1 MEKQETNKTAEEEQ
15 LQKRKEEQAAE
26 LEDRIIYA
34 EANKDGKDSRSALAN
49 GGCGVC
55 ERKGFPIFL
64 VRKAPISTNFSL
76 AQQMG
81 EAIKLSDTNRE
92 PQVDLLTH
100 KYVYRTLRVGYVY
113 ILVKHKNTG
122 WEFLGYE
129 VTPSGVFR
137 HKTITDLKERNVKEI
152 PQACTKD
159 GNHHIP
165 GSFINIDTSVY
176 EGEAYIAYT
185 RRAWSQ
191 GENSAVEKYLK
202 LMNESSIT
210 IDLPSKQN
218 QGNDSSQNGQ
228 NSNTESAK
236 RNTKTIDLDTAL
248 KRFTKIN
255 LNQAAYKDPNQLTEG
270 GKRSFEFNKL
280 LSDNS
285 LLELAAK
292 PTTIVHNEG
301 NDDENDN
308 DDKQLIEN
316 KNTFITAHKFN
327 SLRDRHKA
335 NKKEYLDSCDVLKN
349 QINTFEKDKRF
360 VVPVVVIEDP
370 FGIAEELSLQRQL
383 KIEPITQL
391 IIQSEEIY
399 AKKIDENYKKII
411 EANKRLDEKYNAI
424 LNNKEPVSDKSI
436 FDDINENQYY
446 DTYHSLSSN
455 IISKEYFK
463 EERLHKRKTLAL
475 INEYRN
481 QIISSET
488 AKAKDEIHYD
498 YFYYS
503 YSGHSKTYRKFPNTP
518 DFLKKGYQEMPMSPD
533 EKKRHLDE
541 LNNRSLTVYIYQDVR
556 KFRNNNTAAKAANEN
571 IEKQLEKYNS
581 LINTSEEQNF
591 IAKEQ
596 ADYNKFVKSIAKLSQ
611 DYFYYLTWLFGFN
624 GCSQYA
630 PSAINQYNDCEFWL
644 IECDTNCSNNHVGY
658 LSDFIKLIDF
668 TCLGNV
674 KMEEQSAVW
683 DTLLNNADSLF
694 YHLIDGQQGSFWEL
708 VFNKRLNIMQ
718 DELAL
723 HSSFA
728 PQLTN
733 KTEDQI
739 KAYLQQQYDNEQAA
753 KQKRVEQ
760 TKVLLQ
766 ELEEDLGQG
775 KLANNFFAE
784 KGELMLNLYF
794 MLFARVSAGL
804 ANRPPMQSLTNQKQ
818 GTKQA
823 DALQL
828 KVMPLI
834 IQSNLVIHGYL
845 MLYIKLQ
852 NIPVAKLSEV
862 LNFWEPFESSGQE
875 LSYKNY
881 TLTDDQ
887 DSTIDWDLMST
898 YADYLAFGLQI
909 IEIGANETILQN
921 GKELFRAIKATL
933 TFALNRNWLDAALTF
948 GFAHSRSLNIVNQ
961 IKGDFCKS
969 ILENI
974 QETYI
979 NTSIETDLPTKKDI
993 SIGIGKVAVA
1003 GVQSLVTHIQYM
1015 ENLKKLDDPTLS
1027 ETARFEIKR
1036 DVQFG
1041 LCKVVANYSS
1051 LINETLLF
1059 LNQTLPIAWR
1069 ETLELNRGLKLLSN
1083 GILKSSVG
1091 VTAVLG
1097 SITSFITILEGS
1109 MLFLKGYAKGGE
1121 VGTAYMIAGGLQM
1134 FSGFVFL
1141 IQSVGLLGLF
1151 SGPIGAAIFILGLVA
1166 GVAAAIITMIYKDE
1180 TDDWDKMQIWFNYC
1194 LFGLQQPS
1202 DKGVPYLANF
1212 DSMALAI
1219 NDFMVARTGLYAVLQ
1234 FENNKIYYMDEMRKV
1249 QEIIELQ
1256 NQMPKVDVGS
1266 YPLGGY
1272 VNNTPFCKEIYLSVG
1287 LPNFKAKKSDYEG
1300 KIRFLDVISQE
1311 LVTLNIS
1318 NGEEYP
1324 ILTFTQDSA
1333 EDLLI
1338 KRKEPLK
1345 PVGSEEELND
1355 NKVGKME
1362 YYDQAKDDN
1371 NNELG
1376 YFQIFYKTGECYF
1389 SANNE
1394 INLQLYY
1401 WPTGRTTK
1409 DNLGNTVEA
1418 NPIIISDTYKR

>member
-1 MEKQETNKTAEEEQ
+1 MEKQETNKTTEEEQ
-15 LQKRKEEQAAE
+15 QKKRKEEQAAE

-64 VRKAPISTNFSL
+64 VRKAPISTSFSL

-81 EAIKLSDTNRE
+81 EAIKFTDTKRE

-113 ILVKHKNTG
+113 ILVKHKTKG

-152 PQACTKD
+152 PAACTKD
-159 GNHHIP
+159 GNNHHIP

-436 FDDINENQYY
+436 FDDINEHQYY

-488 AKAKDEIHYD
+488 AKAKDKVFYD
-498 YFYYS
+498 YYTYIDTGQGPLFNNFPKSEGYLKQ
-503 YSGHSKTYRKFPNTP
+503 GFVEIAMSKEEKSKHLEKFKGLMGITY
-518 DFLKKGYQEMPMSPD
+518 L
-533 EKKRHLDE
+533 
-541 LNNRSLTVYIYQDVR
+541 DVR
-556 KFRNNNTAAKAANEN
+556 AFKQNNTAEQAANEN

-596 ADYNKFVKSIAKLSQ
+596 ADYNKLVESIVKLSQ

-630 PSAINQYNDCEFWL
+630 PSVINQYNDCEFWL

-658 LSDFIKLIDF
+658 LTDFIKLIDF

-804 ANRPPMQSLTNQKQ
+804 ANRPPMQSQTNQKQ

-823 DALQL
+823 DGLQL

-852 NIPVAKLSEV
+852 NIPIAKLSEV
-862 LNFWEPFESSGQE
+862 LNYWEPFESSDQE

-881 TLTDDQ
+881 TLTDDSQ
-887 DSTIDWDLMST
+887 DSTIDWDLVST
-898 YADYLAFGLQI
+898 YADYASFGLQI
-909 IEIGANETILQN
+909 IEIGANKKILEN
-921 GKELFRAIKATL
+921 GIALFYAIKESL
-933 TFALNRNWLDAALTF
+933 TFALNRDWFNAALSF
-948 GFAHSRSLNIVNQ
+948 GFAQSRSLNIVNQ
-961 IKGDFCKS
+961 IKIDFCTS
-969 ILENI
+969 ILKNI
-974 QETYI
+974 KETRI
-979 NTSIETDLPTKKDI
+979 STRLPKTADI
-993 SIGIGKVAVA
+993 AIGIGNMAVA
-1003 GVQSLVTHIQYM
+1003 GVQSWVAHTQYL

-1027 ETARFEIKR
+1027 ETVRFEIKR

-1041 LCKVVANYSS
+1041 LCKVAANHASTVS
-1051 LINETLLF
+1051 EVLLF
-1059 LNQTLPIAWR
+1059 LNKTLPRVWR
-1069 ETLELNRGLKLLSN
+1069 RTLRFNKSMRLISNSVLK
-1083 GILKSSVG
+1083 GSVG

-1097 SITSFITILEGS
+1097 SITSFITILEGGI
-1109 MLFLKGYAKGGE
+1109 LFLKGYAKGGE
-1121 VGTAYMIAGGLQM
+1121 VGTAHMIAGGLQM

-1166 GVAAAIITMIYKDE
+1166 GVAAAIIQMIYKDE

-1234 FENNKIYYMDEMRKV
+1234 LENSTFYASETRDYK
-1249 QEIIELQ
+1249 QIIER
-1256 NQMPKVDVGS
+1256 NRNTRVSVYIGSVIKKVS
-1266 YPLGGY
+1266 
-1272 VNNTPFCKEIYLSVG
+1272 KEVYLSVG
-1287 LPNFKAKKSDYEG
+1287 LPNFKSELSDYEG
-1300 KIRFLDVISQE
+1300 KIRFLDVTSQE

-1318 NGEEYP
+1318 NGKQYP

-1338 KRKEPLK
+1338 KRKEHLMPVTFEIDLK
-1345 PVGSEEELND
+1345 T
-1355 NKVGKME
+1355 NKVGRVE
-1362 YYDQAKDDN
+1362 YYEKAKDEDN
-1371 NNELG
+1371 NDLG
-1376 YFQIFYKTGECYF
+1376 YFKIFYKTGECCF
-1389 SANNE
+1389 SANKE

-1409 DNLGNTVEA
+1409 DNQGNTVDA

>member
-1 MEKQETNKTAEEEQ
+1 MEKQETNKTTEEEQ
-15 LQKRKEEQAAE
+15 QKKRKEEQAAE

-64 VRKAPISTNFSL
+64 VRKAPISTSFSL

-81 EAIKLSDTNRE
+81 EAIKFTDTKRE

-113 ILVKHKNTG
+113 ILVKHKTKG

-424 LNNKEPVSDKSI
+424 LNNKEPARDKSI
-436 FDDINENQYY
+436 FDDINEKQYY
-446 DTYHSLSSN
+446 DTYNSLSSD
-455 IISKEYFK
+455 IISKQYFK

-488 AKAKDEIHYD
+488 AKAKDKVFYD
-498 YFYYS
+498 YYTYIDTGQGPLFNNFPKSEGYLKQ
-503 YSGHSKTYRKFPNTP
+503 GFVEIAMSKEEKSKHLEKFKGLMGITY
-518 DFLKKGYQEMPMSPD
+518 L
-533 EKKRHLDE
+533 
-541 LNNRSLTVYIYQDVR
+541 DVR
-556 KFRNNNTAAKAANEN
+556 AFKQNNTAEQAANEN

-581 LINTSEEQNF
+581 LINTSEEQSF

-596 ADYNKFVKSIAKLSQ
+596 ADYNKLVESIVKLSQ

-624 GCSQYA
+624 ECSQYA
-630 PSAINQYNDCEFWL
+630 PSVINQYNDCEFWL

-658 LSDFIKLIDF
+658 LTDFIKLIDF

-708 VFNKRLNIMQ
+708 VFNKRLDIMQ
-718 DELAL
+718 DELAS
-723 HSSFA
+723 HSSFT

-766 ELEEDLGQG
+766 ELEQDLGQG

-804 ANRPPMQSLTNQKQ
+804 ANRPPMQSQTNQKQ
-818 GTKQA
+818 GSKQA

-852 NIPVAKLSEV
+852 NIPIAKLSEV
-862 LNFWEPFESSGQE
+862 LNYWEPFESSDQE

-881 TLTDDQ
+881 TLTDDNQ
-887 DSTIDWDLMST
+887 DSTIDWDLVST
-898 YADYLAFGLQI
+898 YADYASFGLQI
-909 IEIGANETILQN
+909 IEIGANKTILQN
-921 GKELFRAIKATL
+921 GIALFHAIKESL
-933 TFALNRNWLDAALTF
+933 TFALNRDWFNAALSF
-948 GFAHSRSLNIVNQ
+948 GFAQSRSLNIVNQ
-961 IKGDFCKS
+961 IKIDFCTS
-969 ILENI
+969 ILKNI
-974 QETYI
+974 KETRI
-979 NTSIETDLPTKKDI
+979 STRLPKTADI
-993 SIGIGKVAVA
+993 AIGIGNMAVA
-1003 GVQSLVTHIQYM
+1003 GVQSWVAHTQYL

-1027 ETARFEIKR
+1027 ETVRFEIKR

-1041 LCKVVANYSS
+1041 LCKVAANHASTVS
-1051 LINETLLF
+1051 EVLLF
-1059 LNQTLPIAWR
+1059 LNKTLPRVWR
-1069 ETLELNRGLKLLSN
+1069 RTLRFNKSMRLISNSVLK
-1083 GILKSSVG
+1083 GSVG

-1109 MLFLKGYAKGGE
+1109 MLFLKGYAKGGK

-1134 FSGFVFL
+1134 FSGFVCL
-1141 IQSVGLLGLF
+1141 MQTVGILGLF

-1166 GVAAAIITMIYKDE
+1166 GVAAAIIQMIYKDE

-1219 NDFMVARTGLYAVLQ
+1219 NDFMVARIGFYAVLQ
-1234 FENNKIYYMDEMRKV
+1234 LENSTFYASETRDYQDLMGSNNGSTIFV
-1249 QEIIELQ
+1249 PAGIAIESASRE
-1256 NQMPKVDVGS
+1256 V
-1266 YPLGGY
+1266 
-1272 VNNTPFCKEIYLSVG
+1272 YLSVG

-1300 KIRFLDVISQE
+1300 KIRFLDVTSQE

-1345 PVGSEEELND
+1345 PVTSKND
-1355 NKVGKME
+1355 LKTNKVGKVE
-1362 YYDQAKDDN
+1362 FFSDVKD
-1371 NNELG
+1371 EEGKKLG
-1376 YFQIFYKTGECYF
+1376 FFKIFYKTGECYF
-1389 SANNE
+1389 PANKE

-1409 DNLGNTVEA
+1409 DNHGNTVEA
-1418 NPIIISDTYKR
+1418 NPIVISDTYKR

>member
-1 MEKQETNKTAEEEQ
+1 MEKQETNKTTEEEQ
-15 LQKRKEEQAAE
+15 QKKRKEEQAAE

-210 IDLPSKQN
+210 IDLPSKQD
-218 QGNDSSQNGQ
+218 QKNDSSQNGQ

-236 RNTKTIDLDTAL
+236 RNTKTIDLNTAL

-255 LNQAAYKDPNQLTEG
+255 LNQETYKDPTKLADKDG
-270 GKRSFEFNKL
+270 RSFAFNQL

-292 PTTIVHNEG
+292 PTNIIHNQG
-301 NDDENDN
+301 NDDESEHDS
-308 DDKQLIEN
+308 DDKELIED
-316 KNTFITAHKFN
+316 KDTFITAHKFN

-335 NKKEYLDSCDVLKN
+335 NNKEYLNSHDVLKE

-424 LNNKEPVSDKSI
+424 LNNKEPARDKSI
-436 FDDINENQYY
+436 FDDINEKQYY
-446 DTYHSLSSN
+446 DTYNSLSSD
-455 IISKEYFK
+455 IISKQYFK

-488 AKAKDEIHYD
+488 AKAKDKVFYD
-498 YFYYS
+498 YYVIRNQSEAFPIIENFPKSQS
-503 YSGHSKTYRKFPNTP
+503 YLKQGFVEITMSK
-518 DFLKKGYQEMPMSPD
+518 E
-533 EKKRHLDE
+533 EKSRHLE
-541 LNNRSLTVYIYQDVR
+541 KFKSLYNTTYLDV
-556 KFRNNNTAAKAANEN
+556 KAFKQNNTAEQAAKEN
-571 IEKQLEKYNS
+571 IDKQLEKYNS
-581 LINTSEEQNF
+581 LISTLDEQIF
-591 IAKEQ
+591 IAIEQ
-596 ADYNKFVKSIAKLSQ
+596 ADYNKFVESITKLSQ

-630 PSAINQYNDCEFWL
+630 PSAIEQYNDCEFWL

-658 LSDFIKLIDF
+658 LTDFIKLIDF

-708 VFNKRLNIMQ
+708 VFNKRLDIMQ
-718 DELAL
+718 DELAS

-804 ANRPPMQSLTNQKQ
+804 ANRPSIQSQTNDQQ
-818 GTKQA
+818 DTKQA
-823 DALQL
+823 DALLL
-828 KVMPLI
+828 KVIPLI

-852 NIPVAKLSEV
+852 NIPIAKLSEV
-862 LNFWEPFESSGQE
+862 LNYWEPFESSDQE

-887 DSTIDWDLMST
+887 DSTIDWNLQST
-898 YADYLAFGLQI
+898 YADYLAFGSKI
-909 IEIGANETILQN
+909 IEIGANDKILQN

-933 TFALNRNWLDAALTF
+933 TFALSRNWLYAALTF
-948 GFAHSRSLNIVNQ
+948 GFAQSRSLNIVNQ
-961 IKGDFCKS
+961 IKIDFCTS
-969 ILENI
+969 IL
-974 QETYI
+974 
-979 NTSIETDLPTKKDI
+979 KDI
-993 SIGIGKVAVA
+993 KETRISTRLPKTADLVVGISKMAVA
-1003 GVQSLVTHIQYM
+1003 GVQSLVTHIQYL

-1041 LCKVVANYSS
+1041 LCKVAANHASTV
-1051 LINETLLF
+1051 NEVLLF
-1059 LNQTLPIAWR
+1059 LNKTLPRVWR
-1069 ETLELNRGLKLLSN
+1069 RTLRFNKSMRLISNSVLK
-1083 GILKSSVG
+1083 GSVG

-1109 MLFLKGYAKGGE
+1109 MLFLKGYAKGGKL
-1121 VGTAYMIAGGLQM
+1121 GTAYMIAGGLQM
-1134 FSGFVFL
+1134 FSGFVCL
-1141 IQSVGLLGLF
+1141 MQTVGILGLF

-1249 QEIIELQ
+1249 QEILELEY
-1256 NQMPKVDVGS
+1256 QMAARVDVGS
-1266 YPLGGY
+1266 YPIGGY
-1272 VNNTPFCKEIYLSVG
+1272 VNYRPFCKEIYLSVG
-1287 LPNFKAKKSDYEG
+1287 LPNFDTDISDYEG
-1300 KIRFLDVISQE
+1300 KIRFLDKHTQE

-1318 NGEEYP
+1318 NSKEYP
-1324 ILTFTQDSA
+1324 ILTFTQDSF

-1338 KRKEPLK
+1338 KRKAPLA
-1345 PVGSEEELND
+1345 PVTYKDELEKS
-1355 NKVGKME
+1355 KVGKVE
-1362 YYDQAKDDN
+1362 SYNQAIDDDGKK
-1371 NNELG
+1371 LG

-1409 DNLGNTVEA
+1409 DNQGNTVDA

>member
-1 MEKQETNKTAEEEQ
+1 MEKQETNKTTEEEQ
-15 LQKRKEEQAAE
+15 QKKRKEEQAAE

-64 VRKAPISTNFSL
+64 VRKAPISTSFSL

-81 EAIKLSDTNRE
+81 EAIKFTDTKRE

-113 ILVKHKNTG
+113 ILVKHKTKG

-152 PQACTKD
+152 PAACTKD
-159 GNHHIP
+159 GNNHHIP
-165 GSFINIDTSVY
+165 GSFINIDITVY

-210 IDLPSKQN
+210 IDLPSKQD
-218 QGNDSSQNGQ
+218 QKNDSSQNGQ

-236 RNTKTIDLDTAL
+236 RNTKTIDLNTAL

-255 LNQAAYKDPNQLTEG
+255 LNQETYKDPTKLADKDG
-270 GKRSFEFNKL
+270 RSFAFNQL

-292 PTTIVHNEG
+292 PTNIIHNQG
-301 NDDENDN
+301 NDDESEHDS
-308 DDKQLIEN
+308 DDKELIED
-316 KNTFITAHKFN
+316 KDTFITAHKFN

-335 NKKEYLDSCDVLKN
+335 NNKEYLNSHDVLKE

-424 LNNKEPVSDKSI
+424 LNNKEPARDKSI
-436 FDDINENQYY
+436 FDDINEKQYY
-446 DTYHSLSSN
+446 DTYNSLSSD
-455 IISKEYFK
+455 IISKQYFK

-488 AKAKDEIHYD
+488 AKAKDDIHYD

-503 YSGHSKTYRKFPNTP
+503 YSGHSRLYRKFPNTP
-518 DFLKKGYQEMPMSPD
+518 DFLKKGYQEIPMSPD
-533 EKKRHLDE
+533 EKKKHLHE
-541 LNNRSLTVYIYQDVR
+541 LNNRFITIYTYEDVR
-556 KFRNNNTAAKAANEN
+556 KFRNNNTAAKAANKN
-571 IEKQLEKYNS
+571 IDKQLEKYNS
-581 LINTSEEQNF
+581 LISTLDEQIF
-591 IAKEQ
+591 IAIEQ
-596 ADYNKFVKSIAKLSQ
+596 ADYNKFVESITKLSQ

-630 PSAINQYNDCEFWL
+630 PSAIEQYNDCEFWL

-658 LSDFIKLIDF
+658 LTDFLKLIDF

-683 DTLLNNADSLF
+683 DTLLNNENSLF

-708 VFNKRLNIMQ
+708 VFNKRLDIMQ
-718 DELAL
+718 DELAS
-723 HSSFA
+723 HSSFT

-739 KAYLQQQYDNEQAA
+739 KAYLQQQYDSEQAA

-766 ELEEDLGQG
+766 ELEQDLGQG

-804 ANRPPMQSLTNQKQ
+804 ANRPSIQSQTNDQQ
-818 GTKQA
+818 DTKQA
-823 DALQL
+823 DALLL
-828 KVMPLI
+828 KVIPLI

-852 NIPVAKLSEV
+852 NIPIAKLSEV
-862 LNFWEPFESSGQE
+862 LNYWEPFESSDQE

-887 DSTIDWDLMST
+887 DSTIDWNLQST
-898 YADYLAFGLQI
+898 YADYLAFGSKI
-909 IEIGANETILQN
+909 IEIGANDKILQN

-933 TFALNRNWLDAALTF
+933 TFALSRNWLYAALTF
-948 GFAHSRSLNIVNQ
+948 GFAQSRSLNIVNQ
-961 IKGDFCKS
+961 IKIDFCTS
-969 ILENI
+969 IL
-974 QETYI
+974 
-979 NTSIETDLPTKKDI
+979 KDI
-993 SIGIGKVAVA
+993 KETRISTRLPKTADMVVGISKMAVA
-1003 GVQSLVTHIQYM
+1003 GVQSIVAHMQYL

-1027 ETARFEIKR
+1027 ETVRFEIKR

-1041 LCKVVANYSS
+1041 LCKVAANHASTV
-1051 LINETLLF
+1051 NEVLLF
-1059 LNQTLPIAWR
+1059 LNKTLPRVWR
-1069 ETLELNRGLKLLSN
+1069 RTLRFNKSMRLISNSVLK
-1083 GILKSSVG
+1083 GSVG

-1109 MLFLKGYAKGGE
+1109 MLFLKGYAKGGK

-1134 FSGFVFL
+1134 FSGFVCL
-1141 IQSVGLLGLF
+1141 MQTVGILGLF

-1166 GVAAAIITMIYKDE
+1166 GVAAAIIQMIYKDE

-1234 FENNKIYYMDEMRKV
+1234 FENNKVYYKDEMRKV
-1249 QEIIELQ
+1249 QEILELE
-1256 NQMPKVDVGS
+1256 NQILIVDVGS
-1266 YPLGGY
+1266 YPIGGY

-1287 LPNFKAKKSDYEG
+1287 LPNFKSELSDYEG
-1300 KIRFLDVISQE
+1300 KIRFLDKHTQE

-1318 NGEEYP
+1318 NGKQYP
-1324 ILTFTQDSA
+1324 ILTFTQDSV

-1338 KRKEPLK
+1338 KRKAPLA
-1345 PVGSEEELND
+1345 PVTEDDELVK
-1355 NKVGKME
+1355 NKVGKVE
-1362 YYDQAKDDN
+1362 SYKDAVDDDGN
-1371 NNELG
+1371 DLG

-1389 SANNE
+1389 STNNE

-1409 DNLGNTVEA
+1409 DNQGNTVDA

>member
-34 EANKDGKDSRSALAN
+34 EANEDGKDSRSALAN

-113 ILVKHKNTG
+113 ILVKHKNKG

-255 LNQAAYKDPNQLTEG
+255 LNQAAYKDPTQLTEG

-424 LNNKEPVSDKSI
+424 LNNKEPAHDKSI
-436 FDDINENQYY
+436 FDDINEHQYY
-446 DTYHSLSSN
+446 DTYHALSSN

-488 AKAKDEIHYD
+488 AKAKDKVFYD
-498 YFYYS
+498 YYTCINTGQGPLFNSFPKSEGYLKQ
-503 YSGHSKTYRKFPNTP
+503 GFVEIAMSKEEKSKHLEKFKSLMGATY
-518 DFLKKGYQEMPMSPD
+518 L
-533 EKKRHLDE
+533 
-541 LNNRSLTVYIYQDVR
+541 DVR
-556 KFRNNNTAAKAANEN
+556 AFRQNNTAEQAANEN

-581 LINTSEEQNF
+581 LISTLDEQIF
-591 IAKEQ
+591 IAIEQ
-596 ADYNKFVKSIAKLSQ
+596 ADYNKFVESIVKLSQ

-630 PSAINQYNDCEFWL
+630 PSVINQYNDCEFWL

-658 LSDFIKLIDF
+658 LTDFIKLIDF

-718 DELAL
+718 DELAS

-804 ANRPPMQSLTNQKQ
+804 ANRPPMQSQTNQKQ

-823 DALQL
+823 DGLQL

-852 NIPVAKLSEV
+852 NIPISKLSEV
-862 LNFWEPFESSGQE
+862 LNYWEPFESSDQE

-881 TLTDDQ
+881 TLTDDSQ
-887 DSTIDWDLMST
+887 DSTIDWDLVST
-898 YADYLAFGLQI
+898 YADYASFGLQI
-909 IEIGANETILQN
+909 IEIGANKKILEN
-921 GKELFRAIKATL
+921 GIALFYAIKESL
-933 TFALNRNWLDAALTF
+933 TFALNRDWFNAALSF
-948 GFAHSRSLNIVNQ
+948 GFAQSRSLNIVNQ
-961 IKGDFCKS
+961 IKIDFCTS
-969 ILENI
+969 ILKNI
-974 QETYI
+974 KETRI
-979 NTSIETDLPTKKDI
+979 STRLPKTADI
-993 SIGIGKVAVA
+993 AIGIGNMAVA
-1003 GVQSLVTHIQYM
+1003 GVQSWVAHTQYL

-1027 ETARFEIKR
+1027 ETVRFEIKR

-1041 LCKVVANYSS
+1041 LCKVAANHASTVS
-1051 LINETLLF
+1051 EVLLF
-1059 LNQTLPIAWR
+1059 LNKTLPRVWR
-1069 ETLELNRGLKLLSN
+1069 RTLRFNKSMRLISNSVLK
-1083 GILKSSVG
+1083 GSVG

-1097 SITSFITILEGS
+1097 SITSFITILEGGI
-1109 MLFLKGYAKGGE
+1109 LFLKGYAKGGE
-1121 VGTAYMIAGGLQM
+1121 LGTAYMIAGGLQM

-1166 GVAAAIITMIYKDE
+1166 GVAAAIIQMIYKDE

-1194 LFGLQQPS
+1194 LFGLQKPS

-1234 FENNKIYYMDEMRKV
+1234 LENSTFYASETRDYQDLMGSNNGSTIFV
-1249 QEIIELQ
+1249 PAGIAIE
-1256 NQMPKVDVGS
+1256 S
-1266 YPLGGY
+1266 AS
-1272 VNNTPFCKEIYLSVG
+1272 KEVYLSVG
-1287 LPNFKAKKSDYEG
+1287 LPNFKSELSDYEG
-1300 KIRFLDVISQE
+1300 KIRFLDVTSQE
-1311 LVTLNIS
+1311 LVTLNIR
-1318 NGEEYP
+1318 NGVEYP
-1324 ILTFTQDSA
+1324 ILSFTQDSA

-1338 KRKEPLK
+1338 KRKEPLA
-1345 PVGSEEELND
+1345 PVTEDDELEK
-1355 NKVGKME
+1355 NKVGKVE
-1362 YYDQAKDDN
+1362 SYSDAKDKKGKK
-1371 NNELG
+1371 LG
-1376 YFQIFYKTGECYF
+1376 YFEIFYKTGECYF
-1389 SANNE
+1389 PVNKE

-1409 DNLGNTVEA
+1409 DNQGNTVEA

>member
-292 PTTIVHNEG
+292 PTTIVHIEV
-301 NDDENDN
+301 NDDENYN
-308 DDKQLIEN
+308 DDKQLIVN

-424 LNNKEPVSDKSI
+424 LNNKEPAHDKSI
-436 FDDINENQYY
+436 FDDINEKQYY
-446 DTYHSLSSN
+446 ENYNSLSSN

-488 AKAKDEIHYD
+488 AKAKDKVFYD
-498 YFYYS
+498 YHILRNLSEGFPIIEDFPKSEGYLKQ
-503 YSGHSKTYRKFPNTP
+503 GFVEIAMSKEEKSKHLEKFKGLMGITY
-518 DFLKKGYQEMPMSPD
+518 L
-533 EKKRHLDE
+533 
-541 LNNRSLTVYIYQDVR
+541 DVR
-556 KFRNNNTAAKAANEN
+556 AFRQNNTAEQAANEN

-596 ADYNKFVKSIAKLSQ
+596 ADYNKLVGSIVKLSQ

-658 LSDFIKLIDF
+658 LTDFIKLIDF

-708 VFNKRLNIMQ
+708 VFNKRLDIMQ
-718 DELAL
+718 DELAS

-804 ANRPPMQSLTNQKQ
+804 ANRPPMQSQTNQKQ

-823 DALQL
+823 DGLQL

-862 LNFWEPFESSGQE
+862 LNYWEPFESSDQE

-881 TLTDDQ
+881 TLTDDIQ
-887 DSTIDWDLMST
+887 DSTIDWDLVST
-898 YADYLAFGLQI
+898 YADYASFGLQI
-909 IEIGANETILQN
+909 IEIGANKKILEN
-921 GKELFRAIKATL
+921 GIALFYAIKESL
-933 TFALNRNWLDAALTF
+933 TFALNRDWFNAALSF
-948 GFAHSRSLNIVNQ
+948 GFAQSRSLNIVNQ
-961 IKGDFCKS
+961 IKIDFCTS
-969 ILENI
+969 ILKNI
-974 QETYI
+974 KETRI
-979 NTSIETDLPTKKDI
+979 STRLPKTADI
-993 SIGIGKVAVA
+993 AIGIGNMAVA
-1003 GVQSLVTHIQYM
+1003 GVQSWVAHTQYL

-1027 ETARFEIKR
+1027 ETVRFEIKR

-1041 LCKVVANYSS
+1041 LCKVAANHASTVS
-1051 LINETLLF
+1051 EVLLF
-1059 LNQTLPIAWR
+1059 LNKTLPRVWR
-1069 ETLELNRGLKLLSN
+1069 RTLRFNKSMRLISNSVLK
-1083 GILKSSVG
+1083 GSVG

-1097 SITSFITILEGS
+1097 SITSFITILEGGI
-1109 MLFLKGYAKGGE
+1109 LFLKGYAKGGE

-1166 GVAAAIITMIYKDE
+1166 GVAAAIIQMIYKDE

-1194 LFGLQQPS
+1194 LFGLQKPS

-1249 QEIIELQ
+1249 KEIIELE
-1256 NQMPKVDVGS
+1256 NQMPPSVDIGS
-1266 YPLGGY
+1266 YPIGGY
-1272 VNNTPFCKEIYLSVG
+1272 ENLIKSFCKEIYLSVG
-1287 LPNFKAKKSDYEG
+1287 LPNFDTDISDYEG
-1300 KIRFLDVISQE
+1300 KIRFLDKNTQE

-1318 NGEEYP
+1318 NSKEYP
-1324 ILTFTQDSA
+1324 ILTFTQDSV

-1338 KRKEPLK
+1338 KRKESLEPVTSEIDLK
-1345 PVGSEEELND
+1345 T
-1355 NKVGKME
+1355 NKVGRLE
-1362 YYDQAKDDN
+1362 YYEKAKDEN
-1371 NNELG
+1371 NIELG

-1401 WPTGRTTK
+1401 WPSGRTTK
-1409 DNLGNTVEA
+1409 DNQGNTVEA
-1418 NPIIISDTYKR
+1418 HPLVISDTYKR

>member
-236 RNTKTIDLDTAL
+236 RNTKTIDFDTAL

-488 AKAKDEIHYD
+488 AKAKDKVFYD
-498 YFYYS
+498 YYTYINTGEGPLFNNFPKSEGYLKQ
-503 YSGHSKTYRKFPNTP
+503 GFVEIAMSKEEKSKHLEKFKGLMGITY
-518 DFLKKGYQEMPMSPD
+518 L
-533 EKKRHLDE
+533 
-541 LNNRSLTVYIYQDVR
+541 DVR
-556 KFRNNNTAAKAANEN
+556 AFKQNNTAEQAANEN

-581 LINTSEEQNF
+581 LISTLDEQIF
-591 IAKEQ
+591 IAIEQ
-596 ADYNKFVKSIAKLSQ
+596 ADYNKFVESIVKLSQ

-658 LSDFIKLIDF
+658 LTDFLKLIDF

-804 ANRPPMQSLTNQKQ
+804 ANRPSIQSQTNDQQ
-818 GTKQA
+818 DTKQA
-823 DALQL
+823 DALLL
-828 KVMPLI
+828 KVIPLI

-852 NIPVAKLSEV
+852 NIPIAKLSEV
-862 LNFWEPFESSGQE
+862 LNYWEPFESSDQE

-881 TLTDDQ
+881 TLTDDNQ
-887 DSTIDWDLMST
+887 DSTIDWDLVST
-898 YADYLAFGLQI
+898 YADYASFGLQI
-909 IEIGANETILQN
+909 IEIGANKTILQN
-921 GKELFRAIKATL
+921 GIALFHAIKESL
-933 TFALNRNWLDAALTF
+933 TFALNRDWFNAALSF
-948 GFAHSRSLNIVNQ
+948 GFAQSRSLNIVNQ
-961 IKGDFCKS
+961 IKIDFCTS
-969 ILENI
+969 ILKNI
-974 QETYI
+974 KETRI
-979 NTSIETDLPTKKDI
+979 STRLPKTADI
-993 SIGIGKVAVA
+993 AIGIGNMAVA
-1003 GVQSLVTHIQYM
+1003 GVQSWVAHTQYL

-1027 ETARFEIKR
+1027 ETVRFEIKR

-1041 LCKVVANYSS
+1041 LCKVAANHASTVS
-1051 LINETLLF
+1051 EVLLF
-1059 LNQTLPIAWR
+1059 LNKTLPRVWR
-1069 ETLELNRGLKLLSN
+1069 RTLRFNKSMRLISNSVLK
-1083 GILKSSVG
+1083 GSVG

-1109 MLFLKGYAKGGE
+1109 MLFLKGYAKGGK

-1166 GVAAAIITMIYKDE
+1166 GVAAAIIQMIYKDE

-1194 LFGLQQPS
+1194 LFGLQKPS

-1234 FENNKIYYMDEMRKV
+1234 LENSTFYASETRDYQDLMGSNNGSTIFV
-1249 QEIIELQ
+1249 PAGIAIE
-1256 NQMPKVDVGS
+1256 S
-1266 YPLGGY
+1266 AS
-1272 VNNTPFCKEIYLSVG
+1272 KEVYLSVG
-1287 LPNFKAKKSDYEG
+1287 LPNFKSELSDYEG
-1300 KIRFLDVISQE
+1300 KIRFLDVTSQE

-1318 NGEEYP
+1318 NGVEYP
-1324 ILTFTQDSA
+1324 ILSFTQDSA

-1338 KRKEPLK
+1338 KRKEPLA
-1345 PVGSEEELND
+1345 PVTEDDELEK
-1355 NKVGKME
+1355 NKVGKVE
-1362 YYDQAKDDN
+1362 SYSDAKDKKGKK
-1371 NNELG
+1371 LG
-1376 YFQIFYKTGECYF
+1376 YFEIFYKTGECYF
-1389 SANNE
+1389 PVNKE

-1409 DNLGNTVEA
+1409 DNQGNTVEA